1 MRETTD
7 NTEKISQFLGWKW
20 KYFGKNANVLQVKKA
35 PKLLFFL
42 CLDLVEQQKKASHFS
57 KINFLP

>member
-20 KYFGKNANVLQVKKA
+20 KYFGKNANVLQVEKA
-35 PKLLFFL
+35 PKLFFFL
-42 CLDLVEQQKKASHFS
+42 CLNLVEQ
-57 KINFLP
+57 